1 MYRVLIAPRVGRGHA
16 HVVFVHVGTQ
26 EECRGTD
33 KCEGDK
39 EGLGIDYMYIA
50 SLFTHTET
58 HRKVPKLQEV
68 YMSCT
73 VNWLGG

>member
-1 MYRVLIAPRVGRGHA
+1 MCHKR
-16 HVVFVHVGTQ
+16 

-39 EGLGIDYMYIA
+39 VGLGIGYMYIA

-58 HRKVPKLQEV
+58 HREVSKLQEA
-68 YMSCT
+68 YLSCA
-73 VNWLGG
+73 VS